1 MRHQGTQHTLTLS
14 DHVLVQETAVV
25 FRAFETGVRRF
36 GDPLP
41 ARVTQALGK
50 TGQSDSRIGNRRLA
64 KKNIDRPGSDEIK

>member
-1 MRHQGTQHTLTLS
+1 M
-14 DHVLVQETAVV
+14 VV
-25 FRAFETGVRRF
+25 FKAFETGVRRF